1 MEEEKRICS
10 CCGDV
15 LDENDYGTW
24 IGEDLLCESCVDEEC
39 VVCDHCGDTVYSE
52 DSESDDNICLCADCY
67 NDYYRRCENC
77 NHIIHDND
85 VNWYNNVPYCNGC
98 YDEIDSDYEIEDYSY
113 KPDPIFYGDSY
124 LYFGVELEVDDGGKD
139 GENAKRLKD
148 VANVHDEHIYIK
160 SDGSIDDGFEIVS
173 HPMTLDYHM
182 NTMDWESVLYEAVE
196 MDYKSH
202 DTSTC
207 GLHVHVN
214 RDAFGIN
221 QSEQEEIISRILFFV
236 EKHWNEIFR
245 FSRRTEGNMNRW
257 SCRLGMEKSGKEI
270 LDKAKDCGN
279 RYVAVNLRNYSTVEF
294 RLFRGTLRYNTFIAT
309 LQFVSEICRVALTMS
324 EEEIDGMS
332 WSEFVHSIKYN
343 ELIQYLK
350 ERRLYINEEIF
361 TEEEV

>member
-1 MEEEKRICS
+1 MEQKRICS

-15 LDENDYGTW
+15 LDEDDYGTW
-24 IGEDLLCESCVDEEC
+24 VGEDLLCESCVDEEC
-39 VVCDHCGDTVYSE
+39 IICDHCGDTVYFN
-52 DSESDDNICLCADCY
+52 DAESDDNICLCADCY

-77 NHIIHDND
+77 NNIIHDND
-85 VNWYNNVPYCNGC
+85 VNWHDGLPYCNSC
-98 YDEIDSDYEIEDYSY
+98 YDDIDSDYEIEDYNY
-113 KPDPIFYGDSY
+113 KPAPIFYGDSY
-124 LYFGVELEVDDGGKD
+124 LYFGVELEIDNGGKD
-139 GENAKRLKD
+139 GNNARSLKD
-148 VANVHDEHIYIK
+148 IANVHDEHIYIK
-160 SDGSIDDGFEIVS
+160 SDGSIYDGFEIVS

-182 NTMDWESVLYEAVE
+182 NIMDWESILYEAVE

-207 GLHVHVN
+207 GLHIHVN
-214 RDAFGIN
+214 RDAFGSN
-221 QSEQEEIISRILFFV
+221 QLEQEKIISRILFFV

-245 FSRRTEGNMNRW
+245 FSRRTENNMNRW

-324 EEEIDGMS
+324 EEEIDSMS
-332 WSEFVHSIKYN
+332 WSEFVRSVRYD

-350 ERRLYINEEIF
+350 ERRLYVNEEILA
-361 TEEEV
+361 EEEV

>member
-15 LDENDYGTW
+15 LDEDDYGTW
-24 IGEDLLCESCVDEEC
+24 VGENLLCESCVDNEC
-39 VVCDHCGDTVYSE
+39 VVCERCGDTVYSDDAE
-52 DSESDDNICLCADCY
+52 CDDSIYLCQDCFS
-67 NDYYRRCENC
+67 NHYYRCESC
-77 NHIIHDND
+77 NAIVHND
-85 VNWYNNVPYCNGC
+85 DTCWQNDLPYCQNC
-98 YDEIDSDYEIEDYSY
+98 YDEFGDEIEDYNY
-113 KPDPIFYGDSY
+113 KPEPIFYGDGC
-124 LYFGVELEVDDGGKD
+124 LYFGVELEIDDGGKD
-139 GENAKRLKD
+139 DDNAGRLKD
-148 VANVHDEHIYIK
+148 IANVRNEHIYIK

-173 HPMTLDYHM
+173 HPMTLDYHI
-182 NTMDWESVLYEAVE
+182 NTMDWESVLYEAVG

-214 RDAFGIN
+214 RDAFGAN

-245 FSRRTEGNMNRW
+245 FSRRTESNMNRW

-270 LDKAKDCGN
+270 LDKAKDCCN
-279 RYVAVNLRNYSTVEF
+279 RYVAVNLRNYSTIEF

-309 LQFVSEICRVALTMS
+309 LQLVSEICRVALTMS
-324 EEEIDGMS
+324 EKEIDNMS
-332 WSEFVHSIKYN
+332 WSEFVRSVRYA

-350 ERRLYINEEIF
+350 ERQLYVNEEIF

>member
-1 MEEEKRICS
+1 MEEEKRICTH
-10 CCGDV
+10 CGEV
-15 LDENDYGTW
+15 LEEDEGT
-24 IGEDLLCESCVDEEC
+24 IVDEEILCDDC
-39 VVCDHCGDTVYSE
+39 VNDCCIACDRCGEVIWAEESE
-52 DSESDDNICLCADCY
+52 TDNDIYLCQDCFDNHY
-67 NDYYRRCENC
+67 NRCEC
-77 NHIIHDND
+77 CERIIRND
-85 VNWYNNVPYCNGC
+85 DTSWHNNVPYCYSC
-98 YDEIDSDYEIEDYSY
+98 YDEVDNDYEIEEYGY

-139 GENAKRLKD
+139 GENACTLKNI
-148 VANVHDEHIYIK
+148 ANSCNEHIYIK
-160 SDGSIDDGFEIVS
+160 SDSSIYDGFEIVS

-182 NTMDWESVLYEAVE
+182 NTMNWESVLYEAVE
-196 MDYKSH
+196 MNYKSH

-207 GLHVHVN
+207 GLHIHVN

-245 FSRRTEGNMNRW
+245 FSRRTEINMNRW

-270 LDKAKDCGN
+270 LDKVKDCGN

-324 EEEIDGMS
+324 EEEIDSMS
-332 WSEFVHSIKYN
+332 WSEFVRSVRYD

-350 ERRLYINEEIF
+350 ERRLYVNEEIF

>member
-1 MEEEKRICS
+1 ME
-10 CCGDV
+10 
-15 LDENDYGTW
+15 L
-24 IGEDLLCESCVDEEC
+24 
-39 VVCDHCGDTVYSE
+39 
-52 DSESDDNICLCADCY
+52 
-67 NDYYRRCENC
+67 
-77 NHIIHDND
+77 
-85 VNWYNNVPYCNGC
+85 
-98 YDEIDSDYEIEDYSY
+98 EIDN
-113 KPDPIFYGDSY
+113 
-124 LYFGVELEVDDGGKD
+124 GGKD
-139 GENAKRLKD
+139 GENARTLKD
-148 VANVHDEHIYIK
+148 IANVRNEHIYIK
-160 SDGSIDDGFEIVS
+160 SDGSIDDSFEIVS

-182 NTMDWESVLYEAVE
+182 NTMDWESILYEAVE

-207 GLHVHVN
+207 GLHIHVN
-214 RDAFGIN
+214 RDAFGSN
-221 QSEQEEIISRILFFV
+221 QLEQEKIISRILFFV

-245 FSRRTEGNMNRW
+245 FSRRTENNMNRW

-332 WSEFVHSIKYN
+332 WSEFVRSVRYD

>member
-15 LDENDYGTW
+15 LGEDNYGTW
-24 IGEDLLCESCVDEEC
+24 VGEDLLCESCVDDYCITCDCCGETIWTEDC
-39 VVCDHCGDTVYSE
+39 VT
-52 DSESDDNICLCADCY
+52 DDNTYLCQDCFDNHY
-67 NDYYRRCENC
+67 NRCENC
-77 NHIIHDND
+77 GRIIHND
-85 VNWYNNVPYCNGC
+85 CTCWHNDLPYCCNC
-98 YDEIDSDYEIEDYSY
+98 FDYIDYDDEIEDYSY
-113 KPDPIFYGDSY
+113 KPEPIFYGDSY

-139 GENAKRLKD
+139 GENAHTLKD
-148 VANVHDEHIYIK
+148 IANTCNKHIYIK

-182 NTMDWESVLYEAVE
+182 NKMDWESVLYEAVA

-207 GLHVHVN
+207 GLHIHVN
-214 RDAFGIN
+214 RDAFGAN
-221 QSEQEEIISRILFFV
+221 QAEQEEIISRILFFV

-245 FSRRTEGNMNRW
+245 FSRRTESNMNRW

-309 LQFVSEICRVALTMS
+309 LQLVSEICRVALTMS
-324 EEEIDGMS
+324 EEEIDCMS
-332 WSEFVHSIKYN
+332 WSEFVRSVRYA

-350 ERRLYINEEIF
+350 ERRLYVNEEIF